1 METRGR
7 TGGRCVVVGGG
18 RDDVLGSLK
27 TKKKRKKDDLR
38 RVAEIAGDVLKV
50 PFSAGVGRRIS

>member
-1 METRGR
+1 M
-7 TGGRCVVVGGG
+7 VGGG